1 MLIVG
6 ATAVT
11 NVCLLTSSP
20 SSSDR
25 PSPFDSEAPLLYNK
39 DKGDNDV
46 KQITSSLMRD
56 HFPEL
61 ADEVK
66 YNKKRIIVTRRGK
79 QLVAIV
85 PIEDLEL
92 LRAVEDSQD
101 LRDARRALR
110 KAEKEG
116 TIPWEE
122 VKRRHKA

>member
-1 MLIVG
+1 M
-6 ATAVT
+6 
-11 NVCLLTSSP
+11 
-20 SSSDR
+20 
-25 PSPFDSEAPLLYNK
+25 
-39 DKGDNDV
+39 

-66 YNKKRIIVTRRGK
+66 YNKKRVIVTRRGK

-85 PIEDLEL
+85 PIEDLEV
-92 LRAVEDSQD
+92 LRAAEDSQD
-101 LRDARRALR
+101 LRDARKALR